1 MTHIHN
7 LKIES
12 RKFFRVHH
20 GGTSLTGYGWYHVLT
35 MLFLFSHL
43 PNIHMY

>member
-20 GGTSLTGYGWYHVLT
+20 GGTSLTGYGWYHVLCCS
-35 MLFLFSHL
+35 FSHIC
-43 PNIHMY
+43 PTYTCI